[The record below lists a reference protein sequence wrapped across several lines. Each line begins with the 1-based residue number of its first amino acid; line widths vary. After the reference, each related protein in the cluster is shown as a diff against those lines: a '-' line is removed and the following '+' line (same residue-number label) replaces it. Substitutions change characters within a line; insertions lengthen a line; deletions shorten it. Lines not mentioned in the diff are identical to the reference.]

1 MKNINLNLMHK
12 GVKMSKLGYHRTKI
26 KKGTLGKISKVQ
38 EEIEEYK
45 DAIKQKCEIMAIVEL
60 ADIYGAL
67 EAVAKSHKLKNYTC
81 RFCQPH
87 FITALYQFF
96 TIFRYKKS
104 NQII

>member
-1 MKNINLNLMHK
+1 
-12 GVKMSKLGYHRTKI
+12 MSKLGYHLKKI

-67 EAVAKSHKLKNYTC
+67 EAVAKSHNLSMKDLKKMSKLTKRAFKNGH
-81 RFCQPH
+81 R
-87 FITALYQFF
+87 
-96 TIFRYKKS
+96 K
-104 NQII
+104 

>member
-1 MKNINLNLMHK
+1 
-12 GVKMSKLGYHRTKI
+12 MSSPKSYHLKKI

-67 EAVAKSHKLKNYTC
+67 EAVAKSHKLKMNDLKKMSN
-81 RFCQPH
+81 
-87 FITALYQFF
+87 ITKRAFKNGH
-96 TIFRYKKS
+96 RK
-104 NQII
+104 

>member
-1 MKNINLNLMHK
+1 
-12 GVKMSKLGYHRTKI
+12 MSSPKSYHLKKI

-67 EAVAKSHKLKNYTC
+67 EAVAKSHNLSMKDLKKMSN
-81 RFCQPH
+81 
-87 FITALYQFF
+87 ITKRAFKNGH
-96 TIFRYKKS
+96 RK
-104 NQII
+104 

>member
-1 MKNINLNLMHK
+1 
-12 GVKMSKLGYHRTKI
+12 MSKLGYHRTKI

-67 EAVAKSHKLKNYTC
+67 EAVAKSHNLSMKDLKKMSKLTKRAFKNGH
-81 RFCQPH
+81 R
-87 FITALYQFF
+87 
-96 TIFRYKKS
+96 K
-104 NQII
+104 